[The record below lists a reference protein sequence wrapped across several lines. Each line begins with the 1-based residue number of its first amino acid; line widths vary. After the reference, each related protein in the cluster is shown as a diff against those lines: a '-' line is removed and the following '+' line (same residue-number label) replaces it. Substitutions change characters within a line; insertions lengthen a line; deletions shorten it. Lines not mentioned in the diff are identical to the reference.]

1 MKRQFLLIMMFVALG
16 CGDEFPEQVLPPGA
30 CSVES
35 GPDSDGD
42 GTIDACDNCA
52 ELANPDQA
60 DADHDGVGDACGDDD
75 DADLVADLQDNCPLI
90 FNPYQWDTDEDGQ
103 GDMCDLTPAGAT
115 DTDVDGVPDSLD
127 VCPLIADPEQLDAD
141 KDGVGDACDSCPTT
155 VNGNQWDLDADGIG
169 DACDSDLPFTVEGT
183 GISALH
189 IAMSA
194 GEVTCEEVTEHYLRR
209 MWAYDLDTRRGGVI
223 NALIEVNTQALA
235 KARDVDQA
243 FAMSGKLSGPLHCVP
258 FIVKANYSTT
268 ELAVSSGAVGLTD
281 TISKT
286 DAFAVARMKEA
297 GAMVLATANM
307 DEFAYGV
314 FGISS
319 DGGRTGNAFNPSY
332 NSGGSSAGSGAAI
345 ASSFAAFSMG
355 SDNCASLTLPAA
367 LHGLVTM
374 RSTTGLVSTK
384 GVYPSGNMDA
394 VIGPM
399 TVSVADMATVLDVI
413 VKPDSGYRWQDQD
426 EATRDQTY
434 VSHLKPDG
442 LRGKRI
448 GIARWMAPEGEINE
462 FRFMFEGGAAPV
474 QAVFQQ
480 VFRELEDR
488 GATVIEN
495 VSFPS
500 LSTNRWGGGVV
511 EEVDAFLANT
521 TGPIK
526 TIEQFCR
533 TGGFSKWVFSSIDA
547 CLDSAAS
554 GRGKD
559 PFANADKY
567 VWNREYAEKVMDRLD
582 LDLLVYPVD
591 GLGSAQPTSKKP
603 NCYISSVTG
612 LPSITVVGGVHPT
625 TKMPIGIMFTARA
638 FDEDTLI
645 EAAYSW
651 EQSTKRRPLPNLGT
665 DVAPAVDLAQMN
677 SMHHTIS
684 RSGFDEVLKDGGKFD
699 LSASKYLELTKRHL
713 VEIGAT
719 WLLPE

>member
-1 MKRQFLLIMMFVALG
+1 MKRQFVLIMMFAAMG

-35 GPDSDGD
+35 GPDTDGD
-42 GTIDACDNCA
+42 GTIDECDTCP

-60 DADHDGVGDACGDDD
+60 DADHDGVGDLCSDDD
-75 DADLVADLQDNCPLI
+75 DGDLILDVDDNCPLI
-90 FNPYQWDTDEDGQ
+90 FNRLQWDTDEDSL
-103 GDMCDLTPAGAT
+103 GDMCDPTPAGDV
-115 DTDVDGVPDSLD
+115 DTDGDGVVDSLD
-127 VCPLIADPEQLDAD
+127 DCPLVADPEQKDTD
-141 KDGVGDACDSCPTT
+141 DDGVGDLCDSCPNA
-155 VNGNQWDLDADGIG
+155 VNGNQWDLDQDGIG
-169 DACDSDLPFTVEGT
+169 DACDSDIPFTVEGA

-194 GEVTCEEVTEHYLRR
+194 GQVTCEEVTSHYLER
-209 MWAYDLDTRRGGVI
+209 MWAYDLDTRRGGVM
-223 NALIEVNTQALA
+223 NALIEVNTKALDR
-235 KARDVDQA
+235 ARDIDLA
-243 FAMSGKLSGPLHCVP
+243 FATSGELSGRLHCVP
-258 FIVKANYSTT
+258 FIVKANYGTT
-268 ELAVSSGAVGLTD
+268 DLAVSSGTVGMTD
-281 TISKT
+281 TIAKT
-286 DAFAVARMKEA
+286 DGFAVARMKEA
-297 GAMVLATANM
+297 GAIVLSTANM
-307 DEFAYGV
+307 DELAFGV

-332 NSGGSSAGSGAAI
+332 NSGGSSAGSAAAV

-384 GVYPSGNMDA
+384 GVFPSNSLDA

-413 VKPDSGYRWQDQD
+413 VKPDADARTQNQGQ
-426 EATRDQTY
+426 ATREQTY

-448 GIARWMAPEGEINE
+448 GIARWMGSEGEPGQ
-462 FRFMFEGGAAPV
+462 FRFMFEGGSAAV
-474 QAVFQQ
+474 QGVFHQ
-480 VFRELEDR
+480 VFLELEDR
-488 GATVIEN
+488 GATVVDNI
-495 VSFPS
+495 SFPS
-500 LSTNRWGGGVV
+500 LSTNRWSSGGFA
-511 EEVDAFLANT
+511 EAQAFLANT
-521 TGPIK
+521 TGPVN
-526 TIEQFCR
+526 TLEEFCR
-533 TGGFSKWVFSSIDA
+533 TGGFSKWVHTSVDA
-547 CLDSAAS
+547 CLNAVES
-554 GRGKD
+554 GRLKD
-559 PFANADKY
+559 PDANSEKY
-567 VWNREYAEKVMDRLD
+567 VWNRDYAEKVMDRLD
-582 LDLLVYPVD
+582 LDILVYPVD
-591 GLGSAQPTSKKP
+591 GLGSAQPTSKQP

-625 TKMPIGIMFTARA
+625 TKMPIGLMFTARA

-665 DVAPAVDLAQMN
+665 DVAPALDVEQMN
-677 SMHHTIS
+677 SMHQTIS

-699 LSASKYLELTKRHL
+699 LSAGKYLELTKRHL
-713 VEIGAT
+713 EAINAS